1 MIFDARGTY
10 LQFRLTMARITFIS
24 HNGTAET
31 IDGEVGQSVMD
42 AARDH
47 GITGIEAVCGG
58 GTACGTCH
66 VFVEPDWLTRLPPT
80 TLAEQELVDFL
91 TQKQPNSR
99 LSCQISMVPELD
111 GLVVHLP
118 EHQE

>member
-1 MIFDARGTY
+1 MP
-10 LQFRLTMARITFIS
+10 RITFVS

-31 IDGEVGQSVMD
+31 IEGEVGQSVMD
-42 AARDH
+42 AARNH
-47 GITGIEAVCGG
+47 SITGIEAVCGG
-58 GTACGTCH
+58 GAACGTCH
-66 VFVEPDWLTRLPPT
+66 VFVEANWLARLPPT
-80 TLAEQELVDFL
+80 AQAEQDLLDFL

-99 LSCQISMVPELD
+99 LSCQIPLEPQLD